1 MRTSSVVDR
10 CKNLSIEIFDSRQR
24 KNPFVDSSENFHI
37 DTART
42 RFGRITGRT
51 RTMKAKKTAKKA
63 AAKKKPAKKKKK

>member
-1 MRTSSVVDR
+1 LSIDA
-10 CKNLSIEIFDSRQR
+10 KNLSIEIFDSRQR
-24 KNPFVDSSENFHI
+24 KNAFVDSAENFHI

-42 RFGRITGRT
+42 RFGWLTGRT